1 MSPSAQTYLSKALN
15 IMEKHSLVR
24 HKVDWAAVRSRAYS
38 QARGAQESADTHGA
52 IASALNSLGDG
63 HSVFWGPDVAKERYG
78 ASAVKFEGLE
88 GRSSKNGVSYISLPG
103 VLGSQEAYDRYVR
116 QGRHTV
122 AKAQATETC
131 GWVVDLRSANGGN
144 MWPMLAVVG
153 PILGDGKVGAFVDA
167 DGNESVWSIKHG
179 SPYVDGKLV
188 GWGDGRPL
196 AGSTQPV
203 AVLTGRQT
211 ASAGEAVTVA
221 FRGRPGARSFGE
233 QTNGVPTGNR
243 PYRLSDGA
251 VLLLTEAKDVDR
263 TGRAYDAPIP
273 PDAQIVRDS
282 RPAARNRD
290 EVLQAAQSWLLKQ
303 AACRQR

>member
-1 MSPSAQTYLSKALN
+1 MLLVERRSRRLLCCVCRGPLPTQQGPALPEAERAAGERLHRGGWREQIAACVRQELLQRTPRDYCTGGLLFGVN
-15 IMEKHSLVR
+15 EAVDQECETAGDPVGGKPAGAGEGDQSVR
-24 HKVDWAAVRSRAYS
+24 H
-38 QARGAQESADTHGA
+38 
-52 IASALNSLGDG
+52 
-63 HSVFWGPDVAKERYG
+63 
-78 ASAVKFEGLE
+78 
-88 GRSSKNGVSYISLPG
+88 GRN
-103 VLGSQEAYDRYVR
+103 A
-116 QGRHTV
+116 V
-122 AKAQATETC
+122 AKADTTETC
-131 GWVVDLRSANGGN
+131 GWVVDLRSTNGGN

-179 SPYVDGKLV
+179 SPYADGQLV

-196 AGSTQPV
+196 PRSPQAV

-221 FRGRPGARSFGE
+221 FRGRPDTRFFGE

-263 TGRAYDAPIP
+263 TDRAYDAPMP
-273 PDAQIVRDS
+273 PDAEVVKDP

-303 AACRQR
+303 AACRRP